1 MKYLKLFEGRTP
13 SSPFGNKEVC
23 YKQYRSSQADT
34 YYTEI
39 IHIPSDDESGLYIE
53 AQVDK
58 DTSEKTVIKCGT
70 YKKEGAFTKYNNF
83 KG

>member
-1 MKYLKLFEGRTP
+1 MKHLKLFEGRNS

-23 YKQYRSSQADT
+23 YKQKRSLQANS

-39 IHIPSDDESGLYIE
+39 VHIPTDDETGLYIE
-53 AQVDK
+53 AQIDK
-58 DTSEKTVIKCGT
+58 LSEEKTVIKCGT
-70 YKKEGAFTKYNNF
+70 YKKEGAFIKYTNF